1 MLTPGLADTK
11 KPAQRLACLADYT
24 GKISNL
30 LEDYKKVDIFAQIVG
45 PTRYSD
51 GYSDIYSDVK
61 K

>member
-1 MLTPGLADTK
+1 MIIHEDVRK
-11 KPAQRLACLADYT
+11 RRDKINDYT
-24 GKISNL
+24 GKILNL
-30 LEDYKKVDIFAQIVG
+30 LEDFKKVDIFTQIVG